1 MLIKLFRQSPM
12 GDAVYGTLVVDNA
25 HLLMDTLEHQQ
36 YAIPTGFYRLR
47 LTYSPSFQEVLPL
60 LDRVIG
66 YARDPHSG
74 APRRDIRIH
83 AGNGIE
89 HTTGGILVG
98 EKSLCPFSLK
108 RERHRLLSSRPRLQL
123 LRDYLLTYHRDNPTE
138 EVYIQITEPDPYPD
152 ADEPC
157 PLELQQH
164 VIDAYRAEQQYYEM
178 FPEERYVAEKVIGE

>member
-108 RERHRLLSSRPRLQL
+108 SERHRLLSSRQRLQL
-123 LRDYLLTYHRDNPTE
+123 LVDYLLDYHQEYPYE
-138 EVYIQITEPDPYPD
+138 EVYIEISEPDPYPD

-164 VIDAYRAEQQYYEM
+164 VIDAYRAEQLYYEM

>member
-108 RERHRLLSSRPRLQL
+108 RERHRLLSSRQRLQL
-123 LRDYLLTYHRDNPTE
+123 LRDYLLAYHRDNPTE

-152 ADEPC
+152 ADKPISNIQLSTVNC
-157 PLELQQH
+157 
-164 VIDAYRAEQQYYEM
+164 
-178 FPEERYVAEKVIGE
+178 

>member
-1 MLIKLFRQSPM
+1 MPRNSDTMLIRLIRDSPM

-60 LDRVIG
+60 LVRVIG

-74 APRRDIRIH
+74 APRTDIRIH

-98 EKSLCPFSLK
+98 EKSLFPFAL
-108 RERHRLLSSRPRLQL
+108 REEQHRLLSSRQRLQL
-123 LRDYLLTYHRDNPTE
+123 LRDYLLAYHRDNPTE
-138 EVYIQITEPDPYPD
+138 EVYIEISE
-152 ADEPC
+152 AMR
-157 PLELQQH
+157 L
-164 VIDAYRAEQQYYEM
+164 
-178 FPEERYVAEKVIGE
+178 

>member
-1 MLIKLFRQSPM
+1 MLIQLFRQSPM

-47 LTYSPSFQEVLPL
+47 LTYSPCFQEVLPL

-66 YARDPHSG
+66 YACDPHSG

-89 HTTGGILVG
+89 HTTGCILVG

-108 RERHRLLSSRPRLQL
+108 NERHRLLSSRQRLQL
-123 LRDYLLTYHRDNPTE
+123 LRDYLLAYHRDNPRE
-138 EVYIQITEPDPYPD
+138 EVYIEITEPDLYPD
-152 ADEPC
+152 ADKPISNI
-157 PLELQQH
+157 Q
-164 VIDAYRAEQQYYEM
+164 
-178 FPEERYVAEKVIGE
+178 